1 METLLQQN
9 YWHVYSDG
17 KQADIPFCSDD
28 DKIFAL
34 NSVAIVAFRTGL
46 TVLCVVVNDT
56 HLHAVLYGTRGLE
69 YKDELRRRLIV
80 YLRHKSKGD
89 KLFFA
94 CDEISERREL
104 LSKIIYTFRNCMD
117 FYRKVPWE
125 YRFGPGNVYFAKP
138 RETGKAL
145 GELSVRGKKAL
156 FHTNVKLP
164 DSWRVDNDGM
174 LVPASF
180 MDIRHVENLF
190 ASPKAFLA
198 FLYVRKEDEQTMKQ
212 QLQGRYLEE
221 RRIQDMRERGNRL
234 SNSYFGKSLIKLDIT
249 CRLHVASKM
258 IKEGTGFKSDSFAKA
273 LYLKPQD
280 LDNLL

>member
-17 KQADIPFCSDD
+17 IQADIPFCSDE

-34 NSVAIVAFRTGL
+34 NSVAIVAFCTGM

-69 YKDELRRRLIV
+69 CKDELRRRLIV
-80 YLRHKSKGD
+80 YRHKGKGD

-94 CDEISERREL
+94 CDEITERREL
-104 LSKIIYTFRNCMD
+104 LSKIIYTFRNCLD
-117 FYRKVPWE
+117 FYQKVPWE
-125 YRFGPGNVYFAKP
+125 YRFGPGNVYFAEPK
-138 RETGKAL
+138 ENGKAL

-190 ASPKAFLA
+190 ATPKAFLA
-198 FLYVRKEDEQTMKQ
+198 FLYVRREDEQTMKQ
-212 QLQGRYLEE
+212 QLHGRYLEE
-221 RRIQDMRERGNRL
+221 RRIQDMRERGNKL
-234 SNSYFGKSLIKLDIT
+234 SNSYFGKSLMKLDIN

>member
-17 KQADIPFCSDD
+17 IQADIPFCSDE

-34 NSVAIVAFRTGL
+34 NSVAIVAFCTGM

-69 YKDELRRRLIV
+69 CKDEL
-80 YLRHKSKGD
+80 
-89 KLFFA
+89 
-94 CDEISERREL
+94 
-104 LSKIIYTFRNCMD
+104 
-117 FYRKVPWE
+117 
-125 YRFGPGNVYFAKP
+125 YFAEP
-138 RETGKAL
+138 RENGKAL

-198 FLYVRKEDEQTMKQ
+198 FL
-212 QLQGRYLEE
+212 
-221 RRIQDMRERGNRL
+221 
-234 SNSYFGKSLIKLDIT
+234 
-249 CRLHVASKM
+249 
-258 IKEGTGFKSDSFAKA
+258 
-273 LYLKPQD
+273 
-280 LDNLL
+280 

>member
-17 KQADIPFCSDD
+17 IQADIPFCSDE

-34 NSVAIVAFRTGL
+34 NSVAIVAFCTGM

-69 YKDELRRRLIV
+69 CKDELRRRLIV
-80 YLRHKSKGD
+80 YLRHKGKGD

-94 CDEISERREL
+94 CDEITERREL
-104 LSKIIYTFRNCMD
+104 LSKIIYTFRNCLD

-125 YRFGPGNVYFAKP
+125 YRFGPGNVYFAEPK
-138 RETGKAL
+138 ENGKAL

-190 ASPKAFLA
+190 ATPKAFLA
-198 FLYVRKEDEQTMKQ
+198 FLYVRREDEQTMKQ
-212 QLQGRYLEE
+212 QLHVRYLEE
-221 RRIQDMRERGNRL
+221 RRIQDMRERGNKL
-234 SNSYFGKSLIKLDIT
+234 SNSYFGKSLMKLDIN